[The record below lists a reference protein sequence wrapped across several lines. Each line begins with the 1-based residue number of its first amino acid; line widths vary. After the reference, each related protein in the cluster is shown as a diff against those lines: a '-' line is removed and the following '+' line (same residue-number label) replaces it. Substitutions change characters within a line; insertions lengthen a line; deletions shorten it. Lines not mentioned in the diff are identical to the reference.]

1 MSKHLLY
8 KHKATSD
15 KPENSIRVSNPHPDF
30 VALLMRDNGSS
41 DLSGVDWEVAKTLQ
55 ETEADGVSFKAD
67 WQAFLASKLGTPR
80 ELAIRRFEEAK
91 VTGGLT
97 ETAALTAI
105 MERDC
110 RGFCECVGIIEDTD
124 LPSDRYFR
132 DAWEWSD

>member
-1 MSKHLLY
+1 MAKCLVY
-8 KHKATSD
+8 KHKAASD
-15 KPENSIRVSNPHPDF
+15 KSENSIRVNNPNPDF
-30 VALLMRDNGSS
+30 VAFLMRDNGSS

-55 ETEADGVSFKAD
+55 ETDSDTASFQSD
-67 WQAFLASKLGTPR
+67 WRAFLASKLGTPR
-80 ELAIRRFEEAK
+80 ELVIRRFEEAK

-97 ETAALTAI
+97 ETEALTVI

-110 RGFCECVGIIEDTD
+110 REFCECVGIMEDSD

>member
-1 MSKHLLY
+1 MAKCLVY
-8 KHKATSD
+8 KHKATSHR
-15 KPENSIRVSNPHPDF
+15 PENSVRVGKPSPGF

-55 ETEADGVSFKAD
+55 ETDSDKASFQSD
-67 WQAFLASKLGTPR
+67 WRAFLASKLGTPR
-80 ELAIRRFEEAK
+80 ELVIRRFEEAK

-97 ETAALTAI
+97 ETEALTAI

-110 RGFCECVGIIEDTD
+110 RGFCECVGIVEDSD

>member
-1 MSKHLLY
+1 MTKCLIY
-8 KHKATSD
+8 KHNATSD
-15 KPENSIRVSNPHPDF
+15 KSLNSIRVGNPSPDF
-30 VALLMRDNGSS
+30 VAFLMRENGSS

-55 ETEADGVSFKAD
+55 ETEADGVSFQSD
-67 WQAFLASKLGTPR
+67 WRAFLASKLGTPR
-80 ELAIRRFEEAK
+80 ELVIRRFEEAK

-97 ETAALTAI
+97 ETEALTAI

-110 RGFCECVGIIEDTD
+110 RGFCECVGIVEDTD

>member
-1 MSKHLLY
+1 MSKCLVY

-15 KPENSIRVSNPHPDF
+15 KSENSIRVSNPSPDF
-30 VALLMRDNGSS
+30 VAFLMRENGLS

-55 ETEADGVSFKAD
+55 ETDEDRVSFKAD
-67 WQAFLASKLGTPR
+67 WRAFLASKLGSAR

-91 VTGGLT
+91 VRGGLT

-110 RGFCECVGIIEDTD
+110 RDFCECVGIIEDTD